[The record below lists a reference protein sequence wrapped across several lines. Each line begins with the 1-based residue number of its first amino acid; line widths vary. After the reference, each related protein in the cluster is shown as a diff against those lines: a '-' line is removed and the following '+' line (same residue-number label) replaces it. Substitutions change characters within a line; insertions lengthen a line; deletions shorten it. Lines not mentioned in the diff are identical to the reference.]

1 MEALR
6 QGLSEEVSTEK
17 NQPRNQKEPLQC
29 DRMDVQ
35 DSEYDFLFKVN
46 IADSIDGENWETC
59 LTLCMCASKD
69 KCDL

>member
-17 NQPRNQKEPLQC
+17 NQRRNQKEPLQC

-46 IADSIDGENWETC
+46 IADSVDGENWETC